1 MKNPNED
8 FKRITVDQNLFDT
21 IRRKNAFICD
31 MDGVLYHGN
40 RLIPGAKD
48 FIEWLKREK
57 KKFLFLTNSSERS
70 PQELADKLQRL
81 GIDVDKEHFYTSAL
95 ATAEFLASQKPGGS
109 AYIIGEAGLI
119 NALYNVGYTINDV
132 NPDYVVV
139 GEARTY
145 NLEVLTH
152 SVNLVRR
159 GARLVGTNPDI
170 TGPVEKG
177 IMPATGA
184 LVKPIELATGKK
196 CESVDDAHRF
206 EKTRLRP
213 RRNRHHRRP
222 HGYRYPR
229 RRRNRN
235 GYRSRLIRCHITR
248 RNRHVCLQTENCYQ

>member
-21 IRRKNAFICD
+21 IRQKNAFICD

-132 NPDYVVV
+132 NPDSSRSASGRHQSRY
-139 GEARTY
+139 Y
-145 NLEVLTH
+145 
-152 SVNLVRR
+152 
-159 GARLVGTNPDI
+159 GT
-170 TGPVEKG
+170 G
-177 IMPATGA
+177 
-184 LVKPIELATGKK
+184 
-196 CESVDDAHRF
+196 
-206 EKTRLRP
+206 
-213 RRNRHHRRP
+213 
-222 HGYRYPR
+222 
-229 RRRNRN
+229 
-235 GYRSRLIRCHITR
+235 
-248 RNRHVCLQTENCYQ
+248 

>member
-1 MKNPNED
+1 MEEKKEQ
-8 FKRITVDQNLFDT
+8 IAVDTKLFDT
-21 IRRKNAFICD
+21 IRKKNAFICD

-40 RLIPGAKD
+40 CLIPGAKD
-48 FIEWLKREK
+48 FVDWLKKEN

-70 PQELADKLQRL
+70 PQELANKLHRL

-152 SVNLVRR
+152 SVNLIRRAERVWSAPTPILPVRSKR
-159 GARLVGTNPDI
+159 
-170 TGPVEKG
+170 
-177 IMPATGA
+177 
-184 LVKPIELATGKK
+184 EL
-196 CESVDDAHRF
+196 C
-206 EKTRLRP
+206 
-213 RRNRHHRRP
+213 
-222 HGYRYPR
+222 R
-229 RRRNRN
+229 RREHWSNRSSWQPEKN
-235 GYRSRLIRCHITR
+235 ATLSANPIR
-248 RNRHVCLQTENCYQ
+248 

>member
-159 GARLVGTNPDI
+159 GAAE
-170 TGPVEKG
+170 PVWS
-177 IMPATGA
+177 A
-184 LVKPIELATGKK
+184 PIPILRDRSKREL
-196 CESVDDAHRF
+196 C
-206 EKTRLRP
+206 
-213 RRNRHHRRP
+213 
-222 HGYRYPR
+222 R
-229 RRRNRN
+229 RREHWSNRSSWPPEKN
-235 GYRSRLIRCHITR
+235 ATLSANRIR
-248 RNRHVCLQTENCYQ
+248 